1 MPDKFSAV
9 IMILELMC
17 AMMTALFGPIAPY
30 FWAWWTEKH
39 SNDSTASNN
48 GSGNA
53 TNTAF
58 RSLVE
63 ANLQNIRVN
72 VEKVYGLLERK
83 SQVVVDQEQDQQNQ
97 EEGDQHN

>member
-53 TNTAF
+53 TNT
-58 RSLVE
+58 
-63 ANLQNIRVN
+63 NLQNIRVI
-72 VEKVYGLLERK
+72 VEKIYELLERK